1 MIMGILTAI
10 IMALWLLPAYFKA
23 PKEYRLDKKY
33 IIKTILIGL
42 VIGFIGAF
50 ILQIIFLILQSLL
63 VRLITMPHKRLLV
76 QIVKKRFFIC
86 HRTPIIIWVRPC

>member
-42 VIGFIGAF
+42 VI
-50 ILQIIFLILQSLL
+50 
-63 VRLITMPHKRLLV
+63 
-76 QIVKKRFFIC
+76 
-86 HRTPIIIWVRPC
+86 

>member
-33 IIKTILIGL
+33 IIKGTFRKI
-42 VIGFIGAF
+42 A
-50 ILQIIFLILQSLL
+50 SENA
-63 VRLITMPHKRLLV
+63 
-76 QIVKKRFFIC
+76 
-86 HRTPIIIWVRPC
+86 